1 MALFRDDYIVR
12 CDIANKSNTVLGD
25 ILVNKNKNYSIK
37 NNIAF
42 ICEDC
47 KNKYSIKLNNNN
59 NKCPKCRGKND
70 KAKKE

>member
-59 NKCPKCRGKND
+59 KCPKCRGKND